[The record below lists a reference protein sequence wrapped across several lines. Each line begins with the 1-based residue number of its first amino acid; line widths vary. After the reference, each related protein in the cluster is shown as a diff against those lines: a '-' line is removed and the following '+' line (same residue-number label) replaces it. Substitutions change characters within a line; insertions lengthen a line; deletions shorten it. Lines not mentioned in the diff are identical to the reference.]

1 MLEIFYLN
9 KLNRFLLSKLSYF
22 CRLYIQNLKILFL
35 NNELTKRTN
44 LILLGYL
51 DRSTSTVVIEIDQK
65 ISPMRLKQTWKSW
78 ALVLTF
84 SSIAILSS
92 CQKKNNTFGRR
103 TANEPGKRSA
113 TTGAS
118 FNSDAKK
125 FDDTTNFFVARKA
138 EQIPGPNLK
147 LIQGG
152 RAVLGSEEADIMHFN
167 DNEQRTVSIST
178 FYLDET
184 EITNNDYK
192 EFLFNLG
199 KTDPNK
205 AKTLEPDE
213 TVWRGVMS
221 FNDVYESYYFR
232 FPGFNFY
239 PVAGVS
245 WTKAAEYAK
254 WRTEYV
260 QKIELAKRKDLAGLN
275 LTRAQLIE
283 RGLVIAE
290 FRLPTEAEWEYA
302 AKAMIGT
309 QYLEENQEYGRIY
322 PWDGRGLRNPYSGRG
337 KKGGKQGEFLAN
349 FKRGRGDYAGIATSS
364 GKFQNDGEI
373 LPTNVYDM
381 APNDYGL
388 YNMAG
393 NMNEWV
399 NDVYRP
405 LTSQDVD
412 DLNPLRRDGVYDE
425 KENYKT
431 SLLNDS
437 VRVYKGGSWRDVTY
451 WLTPGSRRFMHQDS
465 STNHI
470 GFRCA
475 MVSIGAVGK

>member
-1 MLEIFYLN
+1 
-9 KLNRFLLSKLSYF
+9 
-22 CRLYIQNLKILFL
+22 
-35 NNELTKRTN
+35 
-44 LILLGYL
+44 
-51 DRSTSTVVIEIDQK
+51 
-65 ISPMRLKQTWKSW
+65 MRLPNNLRSW
-78 ALVLTF
+78 AIVLVLVAVTV
-84 SSIAILSS
+84 LSS
-92 CQKKNNTFGRR
+92 CQKNNTYGRR
-103 TANEPGKRSA
+103 TAGNPGKKSA
-113 TTGAS
+113 TTGAG
-118 FNSDAKK
+118 FN
-125 FDDTTNFFVARKA
+125 FDPNEESEEFFVAKDA

-152 RAVLGSEEADIMHFN
+152 RTVLGAGEDDIMRFN
-167 DNEQRTVSIST
+167 DNPQRTTSIST
-178 FYLDET
+178 FWLDET
-184 EITNNDYK
+184 EMTNNDYK
-192 EFLFNLG
+192 EFLFYLSKPG
-199 KTDPNK
+199 SGGTTGTPGVSSDSIKK
-205 AKTLEPDE
+205 LEPDE
-213 TVWRGVMS
+213 TVWRGAMT

-245 WTKAAEYAK
+245 WNQANAYTK
-254 WRTEYV
+254 WRTEFV
-260 QKIELAKRKDLAGLN
+260 QKIEVAKRKDLSEISPP
-275 LTRAQLIE
+275 LTTAQLIE
-283 RGLVIAE
+283 RGVVIAE

-302 AKAMIGT
+302 AKALIGT

-322 PWDGRGLRNPYSGRG
+322 PWDGRGVRNPYDGRG

-349 FKRGRGDYAGIATSS
+349 FKRGRGDYAGIASKS

-399 NDVYRP
+399 DDVYRP
-405 LTSQDVD
+405 LSFQDVD
-412 DLNPLRRDGVYDE
+412 DLNPVRRDGVYDE
-425 KENYKT
+425 AENYKNT
-431 SLLNDS
+431 LLDNS
-437 VRVYKGGSWRDVTY
+437 IRVYKGGSWRDVTY

-475 MVSIGAVGK
+475 MISIGAKGK

>member
-1 MLEIFYLN
+1 
-9 KLNRFLLSKLSYF
+9 
-22 CRLYIQNLKILFL
+22 
-35 NNELTKRTN
+35 
-44 LILLGYL
+44 
-51 DRSTSTVVIEIDQK
+51 
-65 ISPMRLKQTWKSW
+65 MRLNTSSWRTWAI
-78 ALVLTF
+78 ALTLISATV
-84 SSIAILSS
+84 LSS
-92 CQKKNNTFGRR
+92 CQKNKSYGRR
-103 TANEPGKRSA
+103 TAGNPGKKSA
-113 TTGAS
+113 TTGAG

-125 FDDTTNFFVARKA
+125 FNDTTSFFVAKNA

-152 RAVLGSEEADIMHFN
+152 RAVLGSQEEDVMAFR
-167 DNEQRTVSIST
+167 DNLERTVSIAT
-178 FYLDET
+178 FWMDET

-192 EFLFNLG
+192 EFLFNIG
-199 KTDPNK
+199 KKDK
-205 AKTLEPDE
+205 IAAQKLEPDE

-245 WTKAAEYAK
+245 WSKAAEYAK

-260 QKIELAKRKDLAGLN
+260 QKIELEKRKDLKDLK

-302 AKAMIGT
+302 AKAMVGT
-309 QYLEENQEYGRIY
+309 QYLDENQEYGRIY
-322 PWDGRGLRNPYSGRG
+322 PWDGRGVRNPYDGRG
-337 KKGGKQGEFLAN
+337 KKGGKQGDFLAN
-349 FKRGRGDYAGIATSS
+349 FKRGRGDYAGIAGNET
-364 GKFQNDGEI
+364 NDGEI
-373 LPTNVYDM
+373 LPTNVYEM
-381 APNDYGL
+381 APNDFGL

-399 NDVYRP
+399 YDVYRP
-405 LTSQDVD
+405 LSFQDAD
-412 DLNPLRRDGVYDE
+412 DLNPLRKDGVYDE
-425 KENYKT
+425 EKNYG
-431 SLLNDS
+431 SALLTDS
-437 VRVYKGGSWRDVTY
+437 TRVYKGGSWRDVTY
-451 WLTPGSRRFMHQDS
+451 WLAPGARRFMHQNS

-475 MVSIGAVGK
+475 MVSIGAKGK